1 MCAYCSSCIA
11 DSLPLCFQGIPA
23 VPTHGRQPVR
33 CLLTLR
39 KTEKMVGFGGVRACR
54 GVHVWSGAACKQG
67 ASLCTHGLRRAGGSL
82 RSARAPP
89 RWTNASPK
97 PVPVSVAPRAA
108 DSAACAPLPQ
118 FSGLHKEQTPDP
130 CAVAGI
136 FGCNA
141 GAMTHAARG
150 GAGYVNI
157 NGYKVLRGLA
167 VLHAAAS
174 RVLSAWRSAGR
185 GEGTCTPAGIPLR
198 GRPRQTLPRVPLPPI
213 IAQAD
218 RAPHARTLAPRGGP
232 GARGMHRIACSR
244 IFLALPLPHSIV
256 FTGSRWWATPPIPIV
271 SLPSRSQLGGEI

>member
-1 MCAYCSSCIA
+1 
-11 DSLPLCFQGIPA
+11 
-23 VPTHGRQPVR
+23 
-33 CLLTLR
+33 
-39 KTEKMVGFGGVRACR
+39 MVGFGGVRACR

-157 NGYKVLRGLA
+157 NGYKVGAGARCAACCRFPCLVGLA
-167 VLHAAAS
+167 FRREGGGDVHACWDTAARETTADAATRSPAPYHCAS
-174 RVLSAWRSAGR
+174 RPRAPCTHPRAAGR
-185 GEGTCTPAGIPLR
+185 PWSTGHASNRMLPDLPRTPAP
-198 GRPRQTLPRVPLPPI
+198 TLHCV
-213 IAQAD
+213 
-218 RAPHARTLAPRGGP
+218 
-232 GARGMHRIACSR
+232 HRIALVGHASYPDR
-244 IFLALPLPHSIV
+244 I
-256 FTGSRWWATPPIPIV
+256 PPIPIPAWRRNLTV
-271 SLPSRSQLGGEI
+271 AGAHTGDAGRLRGGPRHQARVRVNYFWSKCQAQI